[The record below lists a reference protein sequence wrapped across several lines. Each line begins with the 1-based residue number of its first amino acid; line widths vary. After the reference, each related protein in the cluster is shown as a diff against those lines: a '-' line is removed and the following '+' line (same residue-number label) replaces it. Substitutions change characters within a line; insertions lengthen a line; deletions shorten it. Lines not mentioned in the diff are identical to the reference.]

1 MREFDLSSLGVE
13 AIAGD
18 DVCGGVL
25 SPLIVAIVAGA
36 VAAAIANWKDIKAG
50 FADGWNDA

>member
-1 MREFDLSSLGVE
+1 MRDFDLSSLGVE